1 MKKLNIQVY
10 QGDPSG
16 LVTKDNNNLFIEGD
30 VQYFTGAGTI
40 VKSVTSIKNSNG
52 DEIMS
57 GGGGGDI
64 DPDIVDYL
72 EEHPEIKYD
81 ERCGL
86 MGYYDF
92 TEEWGE
98 HMYMVMASD
107 DIQDGIYLGFIDEPI
122 DLMQMATYH
131 FACQFK
137 SGDTV
142 LCKST
147 DGKTNKGMVTFTK
160 SVTLSDFDGQYTE
173 NPVLIPA
180 SSFTF
185 SFTFDPVV

>member
-30 VQYFTGAGTI
+30 VQYSTGAGTI
-40 VKSVTSIKNSNG
+40 VKSVTSIKNSSG
-52 DEIMS
+52 EKIMS
-57 GGGGGDI
+57 GGGSGDL

-98 HMYMVMASD
+98 QMYMAMVSN
-107 DIQDGIYLGFIDEPI
+107 DIQDGIYLGHIAEPI
-122 DLMQMATYH
+122 DFMQMATYH

-147 DGKTNKGMVTFTK
+147 DGKTNKGTVTFTK
-160 SVTLSDFDGQYTE
+160 SVTLSDFDGQYTG

-185 SFTFDPVV
+185 EPSLS

>member
-10 QGDPSG
+10 QGNPSG
-16 LVTKDNNNLFIEGD
+16 LVTKDNNNLFIQGD
-30 VQYFTGAGTI
+30 VQYSTGAGTI

-57 GGGGGDI
+57 GGGGDI
-64 DPDIVDYL
+64 DPDIVEYL

-86 MGYYDF
+86 MSYYDF
-92 TEEWGE
+92 TQEWGE
-98 HMYMVMASD
+98 QMYMAMTSN
-107 DIQDGIYLGFIDEPI
+107 DIQDGIYLGYIDYPV
-122 DLMQMATYH
+122 DFTQMATCH

-137 SGDTV
+137 SGDEV

-147 DGKTNKGMVTFTK
+147 DGKTNKGTVTFTE
-160 SVTLSDFDGQYTE
+160 SVTVSDLDGQYTG

-185 SFTFDPVV
+185 DPIFG